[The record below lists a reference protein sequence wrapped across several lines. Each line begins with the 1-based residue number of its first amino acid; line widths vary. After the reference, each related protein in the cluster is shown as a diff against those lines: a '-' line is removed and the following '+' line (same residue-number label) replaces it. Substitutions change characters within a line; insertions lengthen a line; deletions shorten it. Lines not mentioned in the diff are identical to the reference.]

1 MISTVEYEEHRAMP
15 PGDLGYECTFY
26 YGIRWRTAHL
36 RERLYVVVE
45 VKGYEVRPRAG
56 EHFPADEHLAFQGVM
71 PGIGAGGPVEV
82 LFRCYAPPG
91 SGGAEEGVRA
101 IAAALEELAGRVALG
116 HWSRSMAAGAD
127 KARYAK
133 RVFGGDHVPQA
144 YRPPLDVLPA
154 RRRESKPGSYIGE
167 QVNRMFRVELER
179 WGVLEDYERLK
190 TRSAKPVPRS
200 RSPDIPEPRAP
211 WTPPPEPEGLKRWR
225 EFQERQKAMQ
235 ETYERWTGGRWT

>member
-1 MISTVEYEEHRAMP
+1 MISTVEYVELRTAI

-45 VKGYEVRPRAG
+45 VKGHEFRPRAG

-91 SGGAEEGVRA
+91 SSGAEEGVRA
-101 IAAALEELAGRVALG
+101 IAAALEELADRVGLG
-116 HWSRSMAAGAD
+116 HWSRSMAVALD
-127 KARYAK
+127 NRRYAAL
-133 RVFGGDHVPQA
+133 VGLGSLPS
-144 YRPPLDVLPA
+144 YRPPPAALPA
-154 RRRESKPGSYIGE
+154 RKPPMPETVPPIGAE
-167 QVNRMFRVELER
+167 ATRQFRGHLER
-179 WGVLEDYERLK
+179 WGVLEDYDRM
-190 TRSAKPVPRS
+190 RAASSRPGPRPRS
-200 RSPDIPEPRAP
+200 RQGPEPFTP

-235 ETYERWTGGRWT
+235 ETYERMGGSWS

>member
-1 MISTVEYEEHRAMP
+1 MISTVEYAELRTAI

-36 RERLYVVVE
+36 RERLYVVAE
-45 VKGYEVRPRAG
+45 VKGHEFRPRAG

-82 LFRCYAPPG
+82 LFCCYAPPG

-133 RVFGGDHVPQA
+133 RVVFGGDHVPPA
-144 YRPPLDVLPA
+144 YRPLLGVLPA
-154 RRRESKPGSYIGE
+154 RRRESKPGSSIGE
-167 QVNRMFRVELER
+167 QVNRMFRAELER
-179 WGVLEDYERLK
+179 RGVLEDWDRMMASSS
-190 TRSAKPVPRS
+190 RPAPRP
-200 RSPDIPEPRAP
+200 REPQASEALAP

-235 ETYERWTGGRWT
+235 AQYERWREWA